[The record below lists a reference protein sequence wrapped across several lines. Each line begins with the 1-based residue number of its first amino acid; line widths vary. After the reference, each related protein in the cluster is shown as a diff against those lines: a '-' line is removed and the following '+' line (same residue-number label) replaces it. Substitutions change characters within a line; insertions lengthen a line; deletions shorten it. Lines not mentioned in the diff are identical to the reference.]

1 MYWEPGAVGKEWFK
15 AGLFKIKKCYE
26 AESIYLLRSI
36 FREGG
41 EIVRVACNIIV

>member
-1 MYWEPGAVGKEWFK
+1 MMYWEPGVVGNGWFK

-26 AESIYLLRSI
+26 AEYIYLLRSI

-41 EIVRVACNIIV
+41 DMSA